1 MHFYLHFLTLILQC
15 HLEKRH
21 RVIICHFLNINFHNA
36 AEKERKCCILISLAP
51 YFPPLRGNTCLP
63 WPAQAGK
70 GGKSSVIP
78 HPPVIP
84 HPSVIPCLTRN
95 LDSRFHGND
104 RKMHGNDR
112 KMHGNDTLSLL
123 FRTLLSFRPRVRHG
137 VTLLDTESGVWI
149 PAPDQVEGML
159 SRE

>member
-51 YFPPLRGNTCLP
+51 YFPPSGGIPVCRGLHR
-63 WPAQAGK
+63 QAK
-70 GGKSSVIP
+70 GGLFSVIP

-84 HPSVIPCLTRN
+84 SPCQARGDITFPCHSV
-95 LDSRFHGND
+95 
-104 RKMHGNDR
+104 
-112 KMHGNDTLSLL
+112 
-123 FRTLLSFRPRVRHG
+123 
-137 VTLLDTESGVWI
+137 LDTESGVWI
-149 PAPDQVEGML
+149 PACAGMTL
-159 SRE
+159 SPCHSVLDTESIFF